1 MAPAP
6 AAALAWS
13 AAKRPGWLRA
23 RAAHTRENGSGRAN
37 IESLTAFE
45 TGFVFALV
53 IRGQPSDDLWGEGW
67 SPFAERHQRRRRRA
81 SEGIDPDRL
90 LFGIQFSDGSKA
102 TNLGNRFPEDDPPI
116 PPVLVEGGGGGGG
129 TE

>member
-1 MAPAP
+1 MPERP
-6 AAALAWS
+6 TLVRTEQAAL
-13 AAKRPGWLRA
+13 
-23 RAAHTRENGSGRAN
+23 T

-45 TGFVFALV
+45 SGFSFALV
-53 IRGQPSDDLWGEGW
+53 IRGQPSDDLWGERW

-102 TNLGNRFPEDDPPI
+102 TNLGDRFPEDDPPI
-116 PPVLVEGGGGGGG
+116 PPVLVEGGGEGAAARSGV
-129 TE
+129 